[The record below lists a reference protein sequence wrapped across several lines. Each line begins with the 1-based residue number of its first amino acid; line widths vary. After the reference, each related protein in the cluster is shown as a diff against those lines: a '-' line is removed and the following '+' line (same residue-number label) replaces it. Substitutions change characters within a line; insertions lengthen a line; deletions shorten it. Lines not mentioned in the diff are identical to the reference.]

1 MFCVHVS
8 TQSKCISSCEDSA
21 LTHTS
26 TSFIFPGSSQ
36 IQWRCSLLAS
46 KPLSLNTWGWM
57 WVGSSKLMVYYKTQL
72 QYPSLPWDHTSLG
85 PISGKSRRTTL
96 NAVRRASPTPDS
108 LSWPGAGR
116 GSSHAQMA
124 SASGGRHSYIRQR
137 LNQGR
142 VFYKIPQIQV
152 YKVKLL
158 PIPELKCCWQVQKF
172 KCPLCQNS
180 PYL

>member
-26 TSFIFPGSSQ
+26 TNFIFPGSSQ
-36 IQWRCSLLAS
+36 IQWRCSSLAS

-57 WVGSSKLMVYYKTQL
+57 WVGSLKLMVYYKTQL
-72 QYPSLPWDHTSLG
+72 QYLSLPWDHTSLV

-96 NAVRRASPTPDS
+96 NAARKGSPTPGS
-108 LSWPGAGR
+108 SSWPAAGR
-116 GSSHAQMA
+116 GSSHARMA

-137 LNQGR
+137 LTQGWDL
-142 VFYKIPQIQV
+142 YKIPQIQV
-152 YKVKLL
+152 LGVVQRSHPWAKWLL
-158 PIPELKCCWQVQKF
+158 KSTCI
-172 KCPLCQNS
+172 S
-180 PYL
+180 M